1 MDRFVICWFQ
11 SVSETP
17 SEFAVLIALAMSKPT
32 ATLLELAEFA
42 HVGRRTT
49 IRAIDR
55 LESVGVLRVDRAKGE
70 VNIYRFDSWSK
81 VRCSDHSL
89 PSMFV
94 RQ

>member
-55 LESVGVLRVDRAKGE
+55 VDRAKGE